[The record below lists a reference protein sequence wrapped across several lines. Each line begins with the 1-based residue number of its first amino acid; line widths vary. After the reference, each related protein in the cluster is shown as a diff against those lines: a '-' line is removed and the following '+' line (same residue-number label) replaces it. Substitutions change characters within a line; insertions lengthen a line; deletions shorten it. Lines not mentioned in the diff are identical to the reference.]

1 MAYVERGRQ
10 PLDERLTIELRGSP
24 ASDGWEP
31 DVEYT
36 LPSDQELAET
46 ITAEF
51 AAAGLN
57 IPNVA
62 ERIAAWKAKHAD
74 TKIVI
79 KPIKLTD
86 EDKKAAEAIFG
97 PLERTHRKRER
108 AAKRKPK
115 TAA

>member
-1 MAYVERGRQ
+1 V
-10 PLDERLTIELRGSP
+10 TIELRGSP
-24 ASDGWEP
+24 VSDGWEP

-51 AAAGLN
+51 AAAG
-57 IPNVA
+57 ISTSVKEVT

-79 KPIKLTD
+79 KPIKLSE
-86 EDKKAAEAIFG
+86 EDKKATEEAIFG
-97 PLERTHRKRER
+97 PLERASRKRQRE
-108 AAKRKPK
+108 AKRKAKPV
-115 TAA
+115 